1 MEEENGRQHQAVVRR
16 LRVWT
21 RDGTNTA
28 KAFGLENMAD
38 LAASSLIPGCAADKF
53 QERAI
58 VTERCLQVFLGTTT
72 SGLVQVSGYLSGKG
86 SMPILEMEIESM

>member
-16 LRVWT
+16 LRAWT

-28 KAFGLENMAD
+28 KAFGSESMAD
-38 LAASSLIPGCAADKF
+38 LAAFSLIPGCEADKF

-58 VTERCLQVFLGTTT
+58 VTERCLRVFLGTTI
-72 SGLVQVSGYLSGKG
+72 SDLVQV
-86 SMPILEMEIESM
+86 